1 MDAPGTTD
9 LFPPE
14 PHQRAF
20 PGPGFDPW
28 ASFTGSLSRGL
39 SKDTEAVQRAMWT
52 AFRAWC
58 DRQNIDPVTLS
69 TAELESYLRSREG
82 AVPASELTPRYTLRL
97 VTLIGRV
104 LNHSAAVQRRA
115 PNRSVSELLDS
126 NPGLKHANAEK
137 KDPLPEILSDSQD
150 RTLVSFLESTVP
162 APGQSSADSDS
173 DSDSESVA
181 RDGLWQVIRN
191 RTGVA
196 LQRGA
201 GLTPLEL
208 RMLRVDSVFV
218 DPDPAKGPWKV
229 RAPATGSVQA
239 HDAPVAKWA
248 RPILAYWIQVRAEL
262 EIPGNWLLP
271 STRSGKP
278 WGKTAQ
284 FDSVADV
291 FESAGLKGL
300 KGGSYRLRHTFA
312 MRQLSRP
319 QNTEATVAAWMGIEE
334 GEMKRY
340 RGIMMA
346 PVDVV

>member
-1 MDAPGTTD
+1 MNPPGNHELFE
-9 LFPPE
+9 LFPASE
-14 PHQRAF
+14 S
-20 PGPGFDPW
+20 DPW
-28 ASFTGSLSRGL
+28 ASFAASLSRSL
-39 SKDTEAVQRAMWT
+39 SDDTEAVQRAMWT

-58 DRQNIDPVTLS
+58 DRQNIDPVTLD

-82 AVPASELTPRYTLRL
+82 AVSASELTPRYTWRL
-97 VTLIGRV
+97 VKLIGRV
-104 LNHSAAVQRRA
+104 INHSAAVQGRA
-115 PNRSVSELLDS
+115 PNRATSRFLDS
-126 NPGLKHANAEK
+126 NPDIKHANTEK
-137 KDPLPEILSDSQD
+137 KDPVPEFLSDSQD
-150 RTLVSFLESTVP
+150 RTLVSFLESSVP
-162 APGQSSADSDS
+162 ALGQSSADSDS
-173 DSDSESVA
+173 AA

-229 RAPATGSVQA
+229 RAPATGSVQS
-239 HDAPVAKWA
+239 HDAPVARWA
-248 RPILAYWIQVRAEL
+248 RPLLTYWIQLRAEL
-262 EIPGNWLLP
+262 GIPCDWLLP

-278 WGKTAQ
+278 WGKTAH

-340 RGIMMA
+340 RGVMMA
-346 PVDVV
+346 PVEVV